1 MRKSNRRCLNFRGK
15 LYGRPWILFQV
26 FPFRSDG
33 SKLLFFQWNHLFSN
47 WESNW
52 SLKTR
57 IFLQEFWFA
66 FKLSWYSKKKKKIV
80 WSSWFFTVFWEL
92 VVVFFSQLTDYFPI
106 QKSQWK
112 FKFCNTK
119 IPNSKNCIFLLW
131 SYSQVN
137 QTCPVYVS
145 HPPLATMMMKTSK
158 ISWTELCA
166 SPCTNISKS
175 LMLTSMPTSL

>member
-92 VVVFFSQLTDYFPI
+92 VVVFLASWPI
-106 QKSQWK
+106 IFQYKNRHENLN
-112 FKFCNTK
+112 CNTK

-137 QTCPVYVS
+137 QMCPVYVS